1 MSIVIEHLNY
11 VYMQGGPYE
20 TKALDD
26 VSLTIHDGEFIGLI
40 GHTGSGKSTLVQH
53 LNGLILPTSGQI
65 TVDGMD
71 LADKNTDKRAI
82 RRRVGLVFQ
91 YPENQLFEE
100 TVAKDIAFGPK
111 NLGLDEAEIDRRV
124 RTAMRRVA
132 LDYDKLSQR
141 SVFELSGGQMRRVAI
156 AGVLAMEP
164 QTLVLDEPCAGL
176 DPKGREEI
184 LGLIS
189 DLHRESGATIVM
201 VSHSM
206 DDVAALAERVIVMN
220 HGKVAM
226 DGAPREV
233 FSRGEELRAIG
244 LDVPQAVELAQKL
257 REKGFDV
264 PEGIYKIEE
273 VRAAV
278 EAIVGKEAAMLNDIT
293 LGQYFPGNSP
303 IHRMDPRMKLIL
315 TILYIVGVFI
325 VANLPGYAIALAF
338 LYIVV
343 RVSGIK
349 FSYLAKGVKPL
360 RFIIIFTFILN
371 LFFVQGE
378 TPIFTLGFFTLT
390 KEALNNAIYFA
401 LRLIFL
407 VMGTSVL
414 TLTTSPVQLTDGL
427 ERIMHPLEKIHFPA
441 HELAMMMTI
450 ALRFIPTLLEETDKI
465 QKAQMARGADFESG
479 NLIARAKAMIPLLVP
494 LFVSSFRRA
503 NELAMAME
511 ARCYRGGD
519 KRTRLRE
526 LKYTKLDLY
535 GALAVAAFLVIIVAE
550 GRLLG

>member
-11 VYMQGGPYE
+11 IYMQGGPYE
-20 TKALDD
+20 TRALDD

-53 LNGLILPTSGQI
+53 LNGLILPTSGKI

-71 LADKNTDKRAI
+71 LAEKGTDRRAI

-111 NLGLDEAEIDRRV
+111 NLGLDETEIDRRV
-124 RTAMRRVA
+124 RTAMHRVA
-132 LDYDKLSQR
+132 LDYDKFAQR

-176 DPKGREEI
+176 DPRGREEI

-278 EAIVGKEAAMLNDIT
+278 EAIVGK
-293 LGQYFPGNSP
+293 
-303 IHRMDPRMKLIL
+303 
-315 TILYIVGVFI
+315 
-325 VANLPGYAIALAF
+325 
-338 LYIVV
+338 
-343 RVSGIK
+343 
-349 FSYLAKGVKPL
+349 
-360 RFIIIFTFILN
+360 
-371 LFFVQGE
+371 
-378 TPIFTLGFFTLT
+378 
-390 KEALNNAIYFA
+390 
-401 LRLIFL
+401 
-407 VMGTSVL
+407 
-414 TLTTSPVQLTDGL
+414 
-427 ERIMHPLEKIHFPA
+427 
-441 HELAMMMTI
+441 
-450 ALRFIPTLLEETDKI
+450 
-465 QKAQMARGADFESG
+465 
-479 NLIARAKAMIPLLVP
+479 
-494 LFVSSFRRA
+494 
-503 NELAMAME
+503 
-511 ARCYRGGD
+511 GG
-519 KRTRLRE
+519 RH
-526 LKYTKLDLY
+526 
-535 GALAVAAFLVIIVAE
+535 A
-550 GRLLG
+550 

>member
-26 VSLTIHDGEFIGLI
+26 VSLTIHDGEFVGLI

-220 HGKVAM
+220 HG
-226 DGAPREV
+226 
-233 FSRGEELRAIG
+233 
-244 LDVPQAVELAQKL
+244 
-257 REKGFDV
+257 
-264 PEGIYKIEE
+264 
-273 VRAAV
+273 
-278 EAIVGKEAAMLNDIT
+278 
-293 LGQYFPGNSP
+293 
-303 IHRMDPRMKLIL
+303 
-315 TILYIVGVFI
+315 
-325 VANLPGYAIALAF
+325 
-338 LYIVV
+338 
-343 RVSGIK
+343 
-349 FSYLAKGVKPL
+349 
-360 RFIIIFTFILN
+360 
-371 LFFVQGE
+371 
-378 TPIFTLGFFTLT
+378 
-390 KEALNNAIYFA
+390 
-401 LRLIFL
+401 
-407 VMGTSVL
+407 
-414 TLTTSPVQLTDGL
+414 
-427 ERIMHPLEKIHFPA
+427 
-441 HELAMMMTI
+441 
-450 ALRFIPTLLEETDKI
+450 
-465 QKAQMARGADFESG
+465 
-479 NLIARAKAMIPLLVP
+479 
-494 LFVSSFRRA
+494 
-503 NELAMAME
+503 
-511 ARCYRGGD
+511 
-519 KRTRLRE
+519 
-526 LKYTKLDLY
+526 
-535 GALAVAAFLVIIVAE
+535 
-550 GRLLG
+550 

>member
-26 VSLTIHDGEFIGLI
+26 VSLTIHDGEFVGLI

-176 DPKGREEI
+176 DPRGREEI

-278 EAIVGKEAAMLNDIT
+278 EAIVGK
-293 LGQYFPGNSP
+293 
-303 IHRMDPRMKLIL
+303 
-315 TILYIVGVFI
+315 
-325 VANLPGYAIALAF
+325 
-338 LYIVV
+338 
-343 RVSGIK
+343 
-349 FSYLAKGVKPL
+349 
-360 RFIIIFTFILN
+360 
-371 LFFVQGE
+371 
-378 TPIFTLGFFTLT
+378 
-390 KEALNNAIYFA
+390 
-401 LRLIFL
+401 
-407 VMGTSVL
+407 
-414 TLTTSPVQLTDGL
+414 
-427 ERIMHPLEKIHFPA
+427 
-441 HELAMMMTI
+441 
-450 ALRFIPTLLEETDKI
+450 
-465 QKAQMARGADFESG
+465 
-479 NLIARAKAMIPLLVP
+479 
-494 LFVSSFRRA
+494 
-503 NELAMAME
+503 
-511 ARCYRGGD
+511 GG
-519 KRTRLRE
+519 RH
-526 LKYTKLDLY
+526 
-535 GALAVAAFLVIIVAE
+535 A
-550 GRLLG
+550 

>member
-26 VSLTIHDGEFIGLI
+26 VSLTIHDGEFVGLI

-82 RRRVGLVFQ
+82 RRRVGLVF
-91 YPENQLFEE
+91 QLFEE

-278 EAIVGKEAAMLNDIT
+278 EAIVGK
-293 LGQYFPGNSP
+293 
-303 IHRMDPRMKLIL
+303 
-315 TILYIVGVFI
+315 
-325 VANLPGYAIALAF
+325 
-338 LYIVV
+338 
-343 RVSGIK
+343 
-349 FSYLAKGVKPL
+349 
-360 RFIIIFTFILN
+360 
-371 LFFVQGE
+371 
-378 TPIFTLGFFTLT
+378 
-390 KEALNNAIYFA
+390 
-401 LRLIFL
+401 
-407 VMGTSVL
+407 
-414 TLTTSPVQLTDGL
+414 
-427 ERIMHPLEKIHFPA
+427 
-441 HELAMMMTI
+441 
-450 ALRFIPTLLEETDKI
+450 
-465 QKAQMARGADFESG
+465 
-479 NLIARAKAMIPLLVP
+479 
-494 LFVSSFRRA
+494 
-503 NELAMAME
+503 
-511 ARCYRGGD
+511 GG
-519 KRTRLRE
+519 RH
-526 LKYTKLDLY
+526 
-535 GALAVAAFLVIIVAE
+535 A
-550 GRLLG
+550 

>member
-26 VSLTIHDGEFIGLI
+26 VSLTIHDGEFVGLI

-111 NLGLDEAEIDRRV
+111 NLGLDETEIDRRV

-164 QTLVLDEPCAGL
+164 QSLVLAEPCAGL

-278 EAIVGKEAAMLNDIT
+278 EAIVGK
-293 LGQYFPGNSP
+293 
-303 IHRMDPRMKLIL
+303 
-315 TILYIVGVFI
+315 
-325 VANLPGYAIALAF
+325 
-338 LYIVV
+338 
-343 RVSGIK
+343 
-349 FSYLAKGVKPL
+349 
-360 RFIIIFTFILN
+360 
-371 LFFVQGE
+371 
-378 TPIFTLGFFTLT
+378 
-390 KEALNNAIYFA
+390 
-401 LRLIFL
+401 
-407 VMGTSVL
+407 
-414 TLTTSPVQLTDGL
+414 
-427 ERIMHPLEKIHFPA
+427 
-441 HELAMMMTI
+441 
-450 ALRFIPTLLEETDKI
+450 
-465 QKAQMARGADFESG
+465 
-479 NLIARAKAMIPLLVP
+479 
-494 LFVSSFRRA
+494 
-503 NELAMAME
+503 
-511 ARCYRGGD
+511 GG
-519 KRTRLRE
+519 RH
-526 LKYTKLDLY
+526 
-535 GALAVAAFLVIIVAE
+535 A
-550 GRLLG
+550 

>member
-26 VSLTIHDGEFIGLI
+26 VSLTIHDGEFVGLI

-53 LNGLILPTSGQI
+53 LNGLILPTSGKI

-220 HGKVAM
+220 HGKVTM

-278 EAIVGKEAAMLNDIT
+278 EAIVGK
-293 LGQYFPGNSP
+293 
-303 IHRMDPRMKLIL
+303 
-315 TILYIVGVFI
+315 
-325 VANLPGYAIALAF
+325 
-338 LYIVV
+338 
-343 RVSGIK
+343 
-349 FSYLAKGVKPL
+349 
-360 RFIIIFTFILN
+360 
-371 LFFVQGE
+371 
-378 TPIFTLGFFTLT
+378 
-390 KEALNNAIYFA
+390 
-401 LRLIFL
+401 
-407 VMGTSVL
+407 
-414 TLTTSPVQLTDGL
+414 
-427 ERIMHPLEKIHFPA
+427 
-441 HELAMMMTI
+441 
-450 ALRFIPTLLEETDKI
+450 
-465 QKAQMARGADFESG
+465 
-479 NLIARAKAMIPLLVP
+479 
-494 LFVSSFRRA
+494 
-503 NELAMAME
+503 
-511 ARCYRGGD
+511 GG
-519 KRTRLRE
+519 RH
-526 LKYTKLDLY
+526 
-535 GALAVAAFLVIIVAE
+535 A
-550 GRLLG
+550 

>member
-26 VSLTIHDGEFIGLI
+26 VSLTIHDGEFVGLI

-53 LNGLILPTSGQI
+53 LNGLILPTSGKI

-189 DLHRESGATIVM
+189 DLHRESGAPIVM

-220 HGKVAM
+220 HGKVTM

-278 EAIVGKEAAMLNDIT
+278 EAIVGK
-293 LGQYFPGNSP
+293 
-303 IHRMDPRMKLIL
+303 
-315 TILYIVGVFI
+315 
-325 VANLPGYAIALAF
+325 
-338 LYIVV
+338 
-343 RVSGIK
+343 
-349 FSYLAKGVKPL
+349 
-360 RFIIIFTFILN
+360 
-371 LFFVQGE
+371 
-378 TPIFTLGFFTLT
+378 
-390 KEALNNAIYFA
+390 
-401 LRLIFL
+401 
-407 VMGTSVL
+407 
-414 TLTTSPVQLTDGL
+414 
-427 ERIMHPLEKIHFPA
+427 
-441 HELAMMMTI
+441 
-450 ALRFIPTLLEETDKI
+450 
-465 QKAQMARGADFESG
+465 
-479 NLIARAKAMIPLLVP
+479 
-494 LFVSSFRRA
+494 
-503 NELAMAME
+503 
-511 ARCYRGGD
+511 GG
-519 KRTRLRE
+519 RH
-526 LKYTKLDLY
+526 
-535 GALAVAAFLVIIVAE
+535 A
-550 GRLLG
+550 

>member
-26 VSLTIHDGEFIGLI
+26 VSLTIHDGEFVGLI

-206 DDVAALAERVIVMN
+206 DDVASLAERVIVMN

-278 EAIVGKEAAMLNDIT
+278 ETIVGK
-293 LGQYFPGNSP
+293 
-303 IHRMDPRMKLIL
+303 
-315 TILYIVGVFI
+315 
-325 VANLPGYAIALAF
+325 
-338 LYIVV
+338 
-343 RVSGIK
+343 
-349 FSYLAKGVKPL
+349 
-360 RFIIIFTFILN
+360 
-371 LFFVQGE
+371 
-378 TPIFTLGFFTLT
+378 
-390 KEALNNAIYFA
+390 
-401 LRLIFL
+401 
-407 VMGTSVL
+407 
-414 TLTTSPVQLTDGL
+414 
-427 ERIMHPLEKIHFPA
+427 
-441 HELAMMMTI
+441 
-450 ALRFIPTLLEETDKI
+450 
-465 QKAQMARGADFESG
+465 
-479 NLIARAKAMIPLLVP
+479 
-494 LFVSSFRRA
+494 
-503 NELAMAME
+503 
-511 ARCYRGGD
+511 GG
-519 KRTRLRE
+519 RH
-526 LKYTKLDLY
+526 
-535 GALAVAAFLVIIVAE
+535 A
-550 GRLLG
+550 

>member
-20 TKALDD
+20 TRALDD

-53 LNGLILPTSGQI
+53 LNGLILPTSGKI

-71 LADKNTDKRAI
+71 LAEKGTDRRAI

-132 LDYDKLSQR
+132 LDYDKLAQR

-176 DPKGREEI
+176 DPRGREEI

-233 FSRGEELRAIG
+233 FAQVEKLKSIGLTVPDTVELLYELRGAGCDLPLTAITV
-244 LDVPQAVELAQKL
+244 DECA
-257 REKGFDV
+257 D
-264 PEGIYKIEE
+264 
-273 VRAAV
+273 
-278 EAIVGKEAAMLNDIT
+278 
-293 LGQYFPGNSP
+293 
-303 IHRMDPRMKLIL
+303 
-315 TILYIVGVFI
+315 
-325 VANLPGYAIALAF
+325 AIARCF
-338 LYIVV
+338 GK
-343 RVSGIK
+343 S
-349 FSYLAKGVKPL
+349 AKED
-360 RFIIIFTFILN
+360 N
-371 LFFVQGE
+371 
-378 TPIFTLGFFTLT
+378 
-390 KEALNNAIYFA
+390 
-401 LRLIFL
+401 
-407 VMGTSVL
+407 
-414 TLTTSPVQLTDGL
+414 
-427 ERIMHPLEKIHFPA
+427 
-441 HELAMMMTI
+441 
-450 ALRFIPTLLEETDKI
+450 
-465 QKAQMARGADFESG
+465 
-479 NLIARAKAMIPLLVP
+479 
-494 LFVSSFRRA
+494 
-503 NELAMAME
+503 
-511 ARCYRGGD
+511 
-519 KRTRLRE
+519 
-526 LKYTKLDLY
+526 
-535 GALAVAAFLVIIVAE
+535 
-550 GRLLG
+550 

>member
-26 VSLTIHDGEFIGLI
+26 VSLTIHDGEFVGLI

-141 SVFELSGGQMRRVAI
+141 SVFELSGGQMRRVAM
-156 AGVLAMEP
+156 AGVLGMEP

-278 EAIVGKEAAMLNDIT
+278 EAIVGK
-293 LGQYFPGNSP
+293 
-303 IHRMDPRMKLIL
+303 
-315 TILYIVGVFI
+315 
-325 VANLPGYAIALAF
+325 
-338 LYIVV
+338 
-343 RVSGIK
+343 
-349 FSYLAKGVKPL
+349 
-360 RFIIIFTFILN
+360 
-371 LFFVQGE
+371 
-378 TPIFTLGFFTLT
+378 
-390 KEALNNAIYFA
+390 
-401 LRLIFL
+401 
-407 VMGTSVL
+407 
-414 TLTTSPVQLTDGL
+414 
-427 ERIMHPLEKIHFPA
+427 
-441 HELAMMMTI
+441 
-450 ALRFIPTLLEETDKI
+450 
-465 QKAQMARGADFESG
+465 
-479 NLIARAKAMIPLLVP
+479 
-494 LFVSSFRRA
+494 
-503 NELAMAME
+503 
-511 ARCYRGGD
+511 GG
-519 KRTRLRE
+519 RH
-526 LKYTKLDLY
+526 
-535 GALAVAAFLVIIVAE
+535 A
-550 GRLLG
+550 

>member
-26 VSLTIHDGEFIGLI
+26 VSLTIHDGEFVGLI

-141 SVFELSGGQMRRVAI
+141 SGFELSGGQMRRVAI

-278 EAIVGKEAAMLNDIT
+278 EAIVGK
-293 LGQYFPGNSP
+293 
-303 IHRMDPRMKLIL
+303 
-315 TILYIVGVFI
+315 
-325 VANLPGYAIALAF
+325 
-338 LYIVV
+338 
-343 RVSGIK
+343 
-349 FSYLAKGVKPL
+349 
-360 RFIIIFTFILN
+360 
-371 LFFVQGE
+371 
-378 TPIFTLGFFTLT
+378 
-390 KEALNNAIYFA
+390 
-401 LRLIFL
+401 
-407 VMGTSVL
+407 
-414 TLTTSPVQLTDGL
+414 
-427 ERIMHPLEKIHFPA
+427 
-441 HELAMMMTI
+441 
-450 ALRFIPTLLEETDKI
+450 
-465 QKAQMARGADFESG
+465 
-479 NLIARAKAMIPLLVP
+479 
-494 LFVSSFRRA
+494 
-503 NELAMAME
+503 
-511 ARCYRGGD
+511 GG
-519 KRTRLRE
+519 RH
-526 LKYTKLDLY
+526 
-535 GALAVAAFLVIIVAE
+535 A
-550 GRLLG
+550 

>member
-20 TKALDD
+20 TKALND
-26 VSLTIHDGEFIGLI
+26 VSLTINDGEFIGLI

-53 LNGLILPTSGQI
+53 LNGLIMPSSGRVL
-65 TVDGMD
+65 VDGLD
-71 LADKNTDKRAI
+71 LADKNTDRRAI

-132 LDYDKLSQR
+132 LDYDKIAER

-176 DPKGREEI
+176 DPRGREEI

-220 HGKVAM
+220 HGSVVM
-226 DGAPREV
+226 DGTPREV
-233 FSRGEELRAIG
+233 FAKGEELRAIG

-257 REKGFDV
+257 RGKGFDI
-264 PEGIYKIEE
+264 PEGIYQMDE

-278 EAIVGKEAAMLNDIT
+278 EAAIGK
-293 LGQYFPGNSP
+293 
-303 IHRMDPRMKLIL
+303 
-315 TILYIVGVFI
+315 
-325 VANLPGYAIALAF
+325 
-338 LYIVV
+338 
-343 RVSGIK
+343 
-349 FSYLAKGVKPL
+349 
-360 RFIIIFTFILN
+360 
-371 LFFVQGE
+371 
-378 TPIFTLGFFTLT
+378 
-390 KEALNNAIYFA
+390 
-401 LRLIFL
+401 
-407 VMGTSVL
+407 
-414 TLTTSPVQLTDGL
+414 
-427 ERIMHPLEKIHFPA
+427 
-441 HELAMMMTI
+441 
-450 ALRFIPTLLEETDKI
+450 
-465 QKAQMARGADFESG
+465 
-479 NLIARAKAMIPLLVP
+479 
-494 LFVSSFRRA
+494 
-503 NELAMAME
+503 
-511 ARCYRGGD
+511 GG
-519 KRTRLRE
+519 RH
-526 LKYTKLDLY
+526 
-535 GALAVAAFLVIIVAE
+535 A
-550 GRLLG
+550 